1 MDKYSTPEERL
12 LHLIRRKNEKQK
24 AGGEESVSRPKIIS
38 AYGRWAKQGA
48 IFSAVFSFKNLKK
61 ILISIAI
68 VLVLYISVELLFLR
82 GSDTKLAKTTMRS
95 QGEDKGGA
103 IQPSALKPY
112 SYYSAQFDQR
122 DIFETTPYAGSIA
135 KSSTVSANLSQ
146 LTKDLKLVG
155 VILDNNPQA
164 IIESN
169 TDKKTYFLR
178 KGELIN
184 DMKLEVITESKV
196 ILSYGNEKIE
206 LAL

>member
-24 AGGEESVSRPKIIS
+24 AGGKENVSRPEMLSVYRK
-38 AYGRWAKQGA
+38 WAQEGA
-48 IFSAVFSFKNLKK
+48 IFPALLSFKSLKK

-82 GSDTKLAKTTMRS
+82 GSDTKLVRTTMRS
-95 QGEDKGGA
+95 QGENKDGA
-103 IQPSALKPY
+103 IQPPALKPY
-112 SYYSAQFDQR
+112 SYYAAQFDQR

-135 KSSTVSANLSQ
+135 KSSTVSANLNQ

-164 IIESN
+164 IIEN
-169 TDKKTYFLR
+169 NADKKTYFLH
-178 KGELIN
+178 KGEFIN

-196 ILSYGNEKIE
+196 ILSYGNEKME